1 MKTPCLLATSVAA
14 ALACAA
20 APVSI
25 RWSPTGAGVLSL
37 DRAEARIG
45 RPLTPEALPGLI
57 GEFERRTY
65 RRAAYRVGTG
75 AAITG
80 AAVAGA
86 AYTTGAP
93 YNYGSNFG
101 YGSGDYGG
109 YGTEYPGAS
118 GSASYGAY
126 GAAMSAPPQSPVM
139 AVGQPFIVNPSTGRW
154 CRVETGGN
162 IWCWT
167 P

>member
-45 RPLTPEALPGLI
+45 RPLTPGSVAGVNRRV
-57 GEFERRTY
+57 ERRTY